1 MTILIF
7 FKGNLHIANVLLDAG
22 AGVNLLSHISH
33 KWPDDSFFETVEPS
47 VVTAARLGNYE
58 ICKLLIHKNANI
70 NKSDS
75 FQMTALHWASE
86 LGHLEIVKL
95 LIFNRARIDQLDC
108 KNQTALEKCTD
119 RHIFF

>member
-1 MTILIF
+1 
-7 FKGNLHIANVLLDAG
+7 LDSG

-33 KWPDDSFFETVEPS
+33 KWPNDLFFETVEPS
-47 VVTAARLGNYE
+47 IVTAARLGNYE

-75 FQMTALHWASE
+75 FQMTALHWASK

-95 LIFNRARIDQLDC
+95 LIYNRARIDQLDY
-108 KNQTALEKCTD
+108 KNQTALEKCI
-119 RHIFF
+119 IF